1 MSHQVYSRD
10 ARMYLNTHIH
20 AENRM
25 QQRARRRRRSFI
37 CASNTER
44 PPCLEQLEER
54 EVRSGIQDYFATQD
68 L

>member
-10 ARMYLNTHIH
+10 ARMYLNTHSRGKQ
-20 AENRM
+20 E
-25 QQRARRRRRSFI
+25 RARSFI